1 MKNSVVIKGMKSGI
15 VIMLDKNLEYEKLK
29 GDITQKFKSSS
40 KFLGN
45 ADVCVNFEGRKLSDE
60 QVDDVLG
67 VIKENTDLN
76 VVCVLSKDEN
86 EDKIYQEKIEE
97 NIKKSTDKRNLDIIK
112 KAKQNLQKEKK
123 LEEERKRFR
132 QEKEQYEKEKKLEKQ
147 IEQAK
152 LLASSKQALSDEDKA
167 CNEEDFINK
176 FNPCT
181 IGRLHIGGLRSGQ
194 AIEMDTSVVVIGDV
208 NHGANIVAKGNV
220 IVLGTLYGN
229 VYAGSDGAEDAF
241 VIALKM
247 QATQIRIGNVIARS
261 SDSQEEVREKDA
273 KVAYVEDGR
282 IYIEKINR
290 SVIKDLK
297 M

>member
-76 VVCVLSKDEN
+76 VCCVISKDEK
-86 EDKIYQEKIEE
+86 EDKLYQEKIEE
-97 NIKKSTDKRNLDIIK
+97 NIKKSTDKRNLEIIK
-112 KAKQNLQKEKK
+112 QAKQNLQKEKK
-123 LEEERKRFR
+123 LEEERKLFR

-147 IEQAK
+147 IEEAK
-152 LLASSKQALSDEDKA
+152 KIASSQEEKSCD
-167 CNEEDFINK
+167 EEDFIDK
-176 FNPCT
+176 CNPCS

-194 AIEMDTSVVVIGDV
+194 AIEMNSSVVVIGDV

-229 VYAGSDGAEDAF
+229 VYAGSDGRQDAF
-241 VIALKM
+241 VIALEM

-261 SDSQEEVREKDA
+261 SDSQEAVREKEA